1 MKLFRLS
8 KKKYATAFNGKGAAK
23 SNNRWNSK
31 GTEIIYT
38 AESRALAMAEVAVH
52 VTMATLPKDF
62 VMLTID
68 VPDEIEIKKID
79 LKDLD
84 ENWNMMLPNSK
95 TKKIGDVF
103 IDDLEFCILK
113 VPSAVVKGDFNYLIN
128 PYHKQFKKIKIIDV
142 TNFPFDKRMFQ

>member
-1 MKLFRLS
+1 
-8 KKKYATAFNGKGAAK
+8 
-23 SNNRWNSK
+23 
-31 GTEIIYT
+31 
-38 AESRALAMAEVAVH
+38 
-52 VTMATLPKDF
+52 
-62 VMLTID
+62 
-68 VPDEIEIKKID
+68 KKID

>member
-8 KKKYATAFNGKGAAK
+8 KKKYATDFNGKGAAK

-68 VPDEIEIKKID
+68 VPDEIKIKKID